1 MSRMET
7 MSANL
12 SPHNRPVLDEQ
23 AVEDLVRGL
32 DNLRCN
38 LQVQIETFALG
49 ECAVPALVR
58 FLHQPPSQFS
68 DGRVLAAEALG
79 RIGGESA
86 IQGLLSALSP
96 TKLRDLGPVLRLAE
110 EAVQDAVARQLGRI
124 GDRRAVPTLIESLR
138 TSHLIGAA
146 EALVQFHEVSAIPWL
161 IEGLEDAFKRE
172 RFALAIQKMGTGAI
186 PFLIETLDRRC
197 LYDGQELLPSL
208 ERRAKALELL
218 ARLGAKEA
226 TVAVRTAL
234 EDPSDVVRTEAALAY
249 VVVADSKDDLLEAV
263 PALLAGLTH
272 PDFLQRNRCADALV
286 GIGPPCLPLL
296 RQALADGGVMVGSE
310 AVPLTINA
318 RQDLLRI
325 LEGVKES
332 VGC

>member
-1 MSRMET
+1 

-12 SPHNRPVLDEQ
+12 SPHNRPPLDEQ
-23 AVEDLVRGL
+23 AIEDLVRGL
-32 DNLRCN
+32 DNLRWN
-38 LQVQIETFALG
+38 LRVQIEIFALG

-58 FLHQPPSQFS
+58 FLHQLPSQFP

-79 RIGGESA
+79 RIGGEVA
-86 IQGLLSALSP
+86 LQGLLSALNS
-96 TKLRDLGPVLRLAE
+96 TKLSDLGPVVRLAE
-110 EAVQDAVARQLGRI
+110 EAVQDAVARELGRI

-138 TSHLIGAA
+138 ASRLIGAA
-146 EALVQFHEVSAIPWL
+146 EALVQFHEVSAIPSL
-161 IEGLEDAFKRE
+161 IEGLEDAFKRD
-172 RFALAIQKMGTGAI
+172 RFALVIQEMGTDAI
-186 PFLIETLDRRC
+186 PFLIETLGRRH

-218 ARLGAKEA
+218 ARLGAREA
-226 TVAVRTAL
+226 IGAVRTAL

-272 PDFLQRNRCADALV
+272 QDFVRRDRCAEALV
-286 GIGPPCLPLL
+286 GIGPQCLPVL
-296 RQALADGGVMVGSE
+296 RQAMTYGGVMVGGE

-325 LEGVKES
+325 CERVKEPAA
-332 VGC
+332 C